1 MMSGIRGKNTKP
13 EILIRS
19 QLHLRG
25 FRFRIHDSHLPGR
38 PDIVLRKYNAVIFIH
53 GCFWHRHKCHLFKWP
68 QTRPEFWKQKI
79 EKNYQNDRMAIEK
92 LLALKW
98 RVCIVWECAL
108 KGKKK
113 KVLTEVIDEIVGWL
127 NSDDEELEV
136 FG

>member
-1 MMSGIRGKNTKP
+1 M
-13 EILIRS
+13 LLL
-19 QLHLRG
+19 Q
-25 FRFRIHDSHLPGR
+25 
-38 PDIVLRKYNAVIFIH
+38 
-53 GCFWHRHKCHLFKWP
+53 
-68 QTRPEFWKQKI
+68 I

-113 KVLTEVIDEIVGWL
+113 KVLTDVIDEIVGWL
-127 NSDDEELEV
+127 NSEDEELEV

>member
-1 MMSGIRGKNTKP
+1 MSGIRGKNTKP

-19 QLHLRG
+19 QLHRRG